1 MADTAA
7 SQNSPFIRQLAA
19 NDKRIRDKAL
29 DSLKRY
35 LEGRSGVSE
44 IELLKL
50 WKGLFFC
57 MWQSDKPRTQQ
68 QLATD
73 LADLIFIMPLDAA
86 LDFLAAF
93 WKTMAREWVG
103 IDRLRMDKFLFLVRQ
118 YLNASFRLVARQRWR
133 NADALDKYL
142 DVLRETPLNPTDQK
156 VPNGLRLHVIDIY
169 VDELD
174 KVDEAR
180 EGDLPLEKVLA
191 PLRELGEKSVTK
203 VVRKNVKEALEEDE
217 RLEDWNN
224 PKKEG
229 EKRNGQEGEDE
240 EWGGI
245 DE

>member
-1 MADTAA
+1 MATPTAT

-35 LEGRSGVSE
+35 LDGRTGLSE
-44 IELLKL
+44 VELLKL

-68 QLATD
+68 QLAIE
-73 LADLIFIMPLDAA
+73 LAALIDILPLDTA
-86 LDFLAAF
+86 LDFQDAF

-118 YLNASFRLVARQRWR
+118 YLHASFRLFARQHWQK
-133 NADALDKYL
+133 ADALERYL
-142 DVLRETPLNPTDQK
+142 DILRETPLNPTDPK
-156 VPNGLRLHVIDIY
+156 VPNGLRLHVLDIY
-169 VDELD
+169 IDELD

-180 EGDLPLEKVLA
+180 ESGLPLEQVLA

-203 VVRKNVKEALEEDE
+203 AIRVRVKETLEEDE

-224 PKKEG
+224 PKKSE
-229 EKRNGQEGEDE
+229 EEHNGQDESE

>member
-1 MADTAA
+1 MTTSTAA

-29 DSLKRY
+29 DSLRRY
-35 LEGRSGVSE
+35 LDGKTGLSE

-68 QLATD
+68 QLAVE
-73 LADLIFIMPLDAA
+73 LAALVDILPLDTA
-86 LDFLAAF
+86 LDFLDAF
-93 WKTMAREWVG
+93 WTTMAREWVG

-118 YLNASFRLVARQRWR
+118 YLHSSFRLFARQRWQ
-133 NADALDKYL
+133 NTAALERYL
-142 DVLRETPLNPTDQK
+142 DILRETPLNPTDPK
-156 VPNGLRLHVIDIY
+156 VPNGLRLHVLDIY
-169 VDELD
+169 IDELD

-180 EGDLPLEKVLA
+180 EGDLPLEQVLA

-203 VVRKNVKEALEEDE
+203 AIRVRVKETMEEDE
-217 RLEDWNN
+217 RLKDWNN
-224 PKKEG
+224 PKTAE
-229 EKRNGQEGEDE
+229 EEEVQDEDE

>member
-1 MADTAA
+1 MVY
-7 SQNSPFIRQLAA
+7 
-19 NDKRIRDKAL
+19 KRIRDKAL

-35 LEGRSGVSE
+35 LDGRTGLSE

-68 QLATD
+68 QLAVD
-73 LADLIFIMPLDAA
+73 LAGLVDILPRDTA

-118 YLNASFRLVARQRWR
+118 YLNASFRLFARQRWR
-133 NADALDKYL
+133 DTELLEKYL
-142 DVLRETPLNPTDQK
+142 DILRETPLNPTDQK
-156 VPNGLRLHVIDIY
+156 VPNGLRLHVADIY

-174 KVDEAR
+174 RLDDAR
-180 EGDLPLEKVLA
+180 EGSLPLDQVLA
-191 PLRELGEKSVTK
+191 PLRELAEKSVTK
-203 VVRKNVKEALEEDE
+203 AVRTRVKEALEEDE
-217 RLEDWNN
+217 RLKDWNN

-229 EKRNGQEGEDE
+229 EVEQQDEDE

-245 DE
+245 DD